1 MIVGILLV
9 VLLLVTLLAGVPI
22 GVSIGVTSVAWLAD
36 TGLDISALASRMQGG
51 INSFT
56 LMSIPFFILAAEI
69 MNVVGITEKLMD
81 FCSMALAR
89 FRGGLAYVCIFTG
102 MIFASITGS
111 ALANCAALSKVFI
124 PKMVDQGYKKPWAV
138 ANLVN
143 SALLGPI
150 IPPSITLV
158 LYGAVTG
165 VSIGGLLLG
174 GLIPGIFMGLVQSL
188 YVFII
193 GKKDGLPKVETH
205 YTKKEIVSVSLAA
218 IPSLLMPVIII
229 GGIYS
234 GKATPTEAAAL
245 AVGYA
250 LLLGFVFYRTLKP
263 GALLQAGKQ
272 TMRDST
278 TMFFVVGVSNLLSWL
293 IARTGLAV
301 KFSTFMLSLSDNPNV
316 IFFLVILL
324 LLFMGTWLD
333 SSAIII
339 LVAPIVAPMME
350 GIGVDPIHFGVVFIV
365 CVTLGLI
372 TPPLGMCL
380 FVAST
385 ANKMSVT
392 PIIKKMVPFL
402 ILDVAII
409 AVLTLVPDIT
419 VWLPHSTGF

>member
-1 MIVGILLV
+1 M
-9 VLLLVTLLAGVPI
+9 
-22 GVSIGVTSVAWLAD
+22 
-36 TGLDISALASRMQGG
+36 
-51 INSFT
+51 
-56 LMSIPFFILAAEI
+56 
-69 MNVVGITEKLMD
+69 
-81 FCSMALAR
+81 
-89 FRGGLAYVCIFTG
+89 
-102 MIFASITGS
+102 
-111 ALANCAALSKVFI
+111 
-124 PKMVDQGYKKPWAV
+124 
-138 ANLVN
+138 
-143 SALLGPI
+143 
-150 IPPSITLV
+150 
-158 LYGAVTG
+158 TG

-365 CVTLGLI
+365 CVTLGLV

-402 ILDVAII
+402 ILDVVII

>member
-1 MIVGILLV
+1 MIGALLV
-9 VLLLVTLLAGVPI
+9 IGFIIMLFAGVPI
-22 GVSIGVTSVAWLAD
+22 CISIGIAAVAWLSQ
-36 TGLDISALASRMQGG
+36 TGLDISILASRMQGG
-51 INSFT
+51 INNFT

-111 ALANCAALSKVFI
+111 ALANTAALSRVFV
-124 PKMVDQGYKKPWAV
+124 PKMVDQGYKKPWAI

-158 LYGAVTG
+158 LYGSVTG

-174 GLIPGIFMGLVQSL
+174 GLVPGIFMGLCQAA
-188 YVFII
+188 YVFYV
-193 GKKDGLPKVETH
+193 GKKEGLPKVETN
-205 YTKKEIVSVSLAA
+205 YTKEEKRKIRLGA

-234 GKATPTEAAAL
+234 GKATPTEAAAV
-245 AVGYA
+245 AVAYA
-250 LLLGFVFYRTLKP
+250 LLLGFLFYRTLKP
-263 GALLQAGKQ
+263 NALIAAGKQ
-272 TMRDST
+272 TMRDSAT
-278 TMFFVVGVSNLLSWL
+278 LFFIVGVSNLLSWL
-293 IARTGLAV
+293 LARTGLAV
-301 KFSTFMLSLSDNPNV
+301 AFSDFMLSLSDNSTI
-316 IFFLVILL
+316 IFVLVMLL

-339 LVAPIVAPMME
+339 LVAPITAPMMQS
-350 GIGVDPIHFGVVFIV
+350 IGVDPIHFGVVFII
-365 CVTLGLI
+365 CVTIGLI

-380 FVAST
+380 FVAS
-385 ANKMSVT
+385 SVNDVKVAA
-392 PIIKKMVPFL
+392 IVKKMVPFL
-402 ILDVAII
+402 ILDVVMLLI
-409 AVLTLVPDIT
+409 LTCVPQIT
-419 VWLPHSTGF
+419 VWLPHSAGF